1 MAPANVFNDQ
11 ATMATAGELFERYHV
26 QTYRYF
32 LRLTGSVDVAQ
43 DLTQEL
49 FLRVLKHLRSCPPGF
64 EAGWVFRIARNL
76 LIDHWRKS
84 PRREV
89 ALARAR
95 RLERDA
101 SQVVAF
107 SLGEALDLLP
117 PEDRELFLQREISG
131 LSHAEL
137 AAMRDMTPENVRSRL
152 CRIRCRLKS
161 LLSPRLSADESRRR
175 NGDQ

>member
-1 MAPANVFNDQ
+1 MP
-11 ATMATAGELFERYHV
+11 TTAGELFERYHV

-32 LRLTGSVDVAQ
+32 LRLTGSVDVAK

-64 EAGWVFRIARNL
+64 EGVWVFRIARNL
-76 LIDHWRKS
+76 LIDYWRKD
-84 PRREV
+84 PHREV

-101 SQVVAF
+101 TQVVAF
-107 SLGEALDLLP
+107 SLNEALDLLSP
-117 PEDRELFLQREISG
+117 DDRELFLQRELSG

-137 AAMRDMTPENVRSRL
+137 AAMRDMTAENVRSRL
-152 CRIRCRLKS
+152 CRIRCRLKA
-161 LLSPRLSADESRRR
+161 LLRPRLSANENRRR
-175 NGDQ
+175 NGDE